1 MFLKKAL
8 ILFII
13 LICVEICQA
22 QFHLPS
28 LDIQFKIGATML
40 NDMHDKY
47 NNIYDYVAPN
57 LYGEI
62 NWNASQYFAIG
73 VFASQGVFSDTK
85 FTGEYGSGNT
95 SYGSLHFLY
104 GAKVRVSTG
113 RQPRFRPFAELSY
126 GTFQMVMEKDV
137 YRVSSQ
143 SNFFGI
149 SLGLMIRLNSKWYLI
164 IPQLTARN
172 RTDSFFFEEP
182 GDFALGKYPPITEI
196 NAGLSYNIGK
206 KK

>member
-1 MFLKKAL
+1 MFFKKATCVLL
-8 ILFII
+8 IL
-13 LICVEICQA
+13 LAGEVSQA

-28 LDIQFKIGATML
+28 LDIQFKMGATVL

-62 NWNASQYFAIG
+62 NWNATQYFAVG

-95 SYGSLHFLY
+95 SYGSTHFLY
-104 GAKVRVSTG
+104 GAKIRVSTG

-126 GTFQMVMEKDV
+126 GTFQMVMEKSV

-149 SLGLMIRLNSKWYLI
+149 SFGLMIRLNSKLYLV
-164 IPQLTARN
+164 IPQLTVRN
-172 RTDSFFFEEP
+172 RADAFFFEVP
-182 GDFALGKYPPITEI
+182 GDFMFGKYPPIIEL
-196 NAGLSYNIGK
+196 NGGLSYNIGK